1 MERYLRLGL
10 LVCLFFLGSCQKNKT
25 AIQLAHQEV
34 TPEYIYN
41 KSIHVFVALCDNK
54 NQGIVLVP
62 KKIGN
67 GQDPANNLYWG
78 CAFGVKT
85 YFMKSKNWTYFGS
98 LKASKPILE
107 RVVLKHKSADY
118 YLIADAYD
126 GANIKECTTDFLKA
140 CSGSRN
146 GVEKYN
152 KQIIGSGGNSD
163 VIAYIGHNGLM
174 DFKLDSLY
182 TAQDSQQR
190 KAIILACKSKP
201 YFNAALKASG
211 ASPLLWTTQFMAP
224 EAYTLHDAIEGFLAQ
239 ESDSQIHKRAA
250 KAYAKYQKCSE
261 KAAQKLLATGY

>member
-1 MERYLRLGL
+1 
-10 LVCLFFLGSCQKNKT
+10 
-25 AIQLAHQEV
+25 
-34 TPEYIYN
+34 
-41 KSIHVFVALCDNK
+41 
-54 NQGIVLVP
+54 
-62 KKIGN
+62 
-67 GQDPANNLYWG
+67 
-78 CAFGVKT
+78 
-85 YFMKSKNWTYFGS
+85 
-98 LKASKPILE
+98 
-107 RVVLKHKSADY
+107 
-118 YLIADAYD
+118 
-126 GANIKECTTDFLKA
+126 
-140 CSGSRN
+140 
-146 GVEKYN
+146 
-152 KQIIGSGGNSD
+152 
-163 VIAYIGHNGLM
+163 M